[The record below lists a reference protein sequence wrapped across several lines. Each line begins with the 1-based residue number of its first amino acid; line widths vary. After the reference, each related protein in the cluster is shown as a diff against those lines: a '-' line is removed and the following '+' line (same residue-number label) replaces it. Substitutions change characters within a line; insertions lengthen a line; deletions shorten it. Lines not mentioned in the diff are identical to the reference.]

1 MLPIQKISKKID
13 KSLHIIIN
21 STIDTYKIETSAP
34 QFYSSIKEFTFRN
47 GKRIR
52 PLLFVLS
59 YMGFSDR
66 IPKNLFTCAASLELF
81 HTFILIHDDI
91 IDKTS
96 LRRGGATLHQK
107 FNSILTNFEN
117 PKFKGEDL
125 SIVVGDLIYSMA
137 IHSFL
142 SIKEKRLKKEHSLR
156 KILETAFHTGNGQ
169 LLELINTTKKMSEIS
184 LSQIYHTYDLKT
196 AAYTFAGP
204 LAAGAILGG
213 ASGPT
218 VKKLFDSGIKL
229 GRAFQIKDDLLD
241 IFGETDSIGK
251 NCFNDISEAKKTLPI
266 WHAYQN
272 GTPSERE
279 FFDNLYTT
287 GKLKKADIARIRRV
301 LQTRGSVE
309 YSSKIMR
316 QLISIADI
324 ETCAKGMKKDCRKS
338 LMQVINNLLNVKELV
353 DICDKTYQDYQAG
366 AIKNPHFHPSPGL

>member
-1 MLPIQKISKKID
+1 MVQLLQHYFPAPLGEQMLSIPKIKKKID
-13 KSLHIIIN
+13 KSLHNIIN
-21 STIDTYKIETSAP
+21 STIDTYKVQSSIP
-34 QFYSSIKEFTFRN
+34 QLYSSIKEFTFRD

-52 PLLFVLS
+52 PILFVLS

-91 IDKTS
+91 IDKSS
-96 LRRGGATLHQK
+96 LRRGEESLHRK
-107 FNSILTNFEN
+107 FNSILKSFEN
-117 PKFKGEDL
+117 PKFNGEDL
-125 SIVVGDLIYSMA
+125 SIVAGDLIYSMA

-142 SIKEKRLKKEHSLR
+142 SIKENRLR
-156 KILETAFHTGNGQ
+156 KERSLQKILQTAFHTGNGQ
-169 LLELINTTKKMSEIS
+169 LLELINSAKKINEIS

-213 ASGPT
+213 ASGT
-218 VKKLFDSGIKL
+218 EVKKLFDAGIKL

-241 IFGETDSIGK
+241 LFGDTDSTGK

-279 FFDNLYTT
+279 FIDSLFTN
-287 GKLKKADIARIRRV
+287 GNVRKADIVRVRKV
-301 LQTRGSVE
+301 LQKRGTVD
-309 YSSKIMR
+309 YSSKIME
-316 QLISIADI
+316 QLINLADI
-324 ETCAKGMKKDCRKS
+324 EKTAKEMKKDCRKI
-338 LMQVINNLLNVKELV
+338 LVQITQNQLNIKELV
-353 DICDKTYQDYQAG
+353 DLCNEKED
-366 AIKNPHFHPSPGL
+366 F